1 MKTRMGDMNEIMR
14 SGIFKK
20 SAAILVELSSSG
32 DDVKFTSFMTK
43 HGKIEEAPAYV
54 ASYLWNER
62 LFGMKTKRLGPSI
75 LASEIIIPIKSA
87 AAFIEKAKEDRIQFR
102 GGNQH
107 R

>member
-1 MKTRMGDMNEIMR
+1 MTRI
-14 SGIFKK
+14 SYV
-20 SAAILVELSSSG
+20 SWP
-32 DDVKFTSFMTK
+32 K

-87 AAFIEKAKEDRIQFR
+87 AAFIEKAKKIGSNFGAEI
-102 GGNQH
+102 
-107 R
+107 